1 MDRITALAAFVRT
14 VKLGSQAA
22 ASEDLGLSRAMIG
35 RHIQQLEDRL
45 GVRLLNRTTRKQSLT
60 EAGLAF
66 FEKCSAILDQLDEAE
81 RAAAELQSEPR
92 ATLRINAPMSFGP
105 AKLAAAVAAY

>member
-14 VKLGSQAA
+14 VELGSQAA

-45 GVRLLNRTTRKQSLT
+45 ESVGKVPSSIKP
-60 EAGLAF
+60 
-66 FEKCSAILDQLDEAE
+66 
-81 RAAAELQSEPR
+81 PR
-92 ATLRINAPMSFGP
+92 S
-105 AKLAAAVAAY
+105 